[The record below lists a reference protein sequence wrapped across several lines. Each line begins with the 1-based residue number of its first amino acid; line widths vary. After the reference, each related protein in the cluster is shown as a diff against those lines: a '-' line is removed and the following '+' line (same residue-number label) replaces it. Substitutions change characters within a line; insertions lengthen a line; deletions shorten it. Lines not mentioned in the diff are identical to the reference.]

1 MSKLKIQKD
10 DMVSAIGLFKT
21 NILASAYERQVKAEQ
36 SSQPNYSQGS
46 GISSDEDTYASSIDF
61 DYRLGDYF
69 EIQKSTQNGI
79 ALINVAQNSLSG
91 MKEIAEDIK
100 AELNALTE
108 TSTTS
113 EYATAQ
119 ENINTLLGDLYE
131 LKNGTSYDGAS
142 VFGKHDY
149 KPSSIQ
155 EFKREE
161 DGTYVLD
168 EEVNEKY
175 INSAQVQIGFE
186 GSENSVLEFDTTFSI
201 AGFNITVAS
210 AKDLNS
216 AHGIVEAL
224 VKNIDKHYSDLETN
238 KTIMTQN
245 YEAASN
251 SVEGA
256 ISFAGSGDCSALLN
270 MIKSSTGMMPNYVS
284 MLAAY
289 NMGLSTS
296 KYAQIMSKIWDT

>member
-1 MSKLKIQKD
+1 
-10 DMVSAIGLFKT
+10 MVSAIGLFKT
-21 NILASAYERQVKAEQ
+21 NTLTSVYERQVKAEQ
-36 SSQPNYSQGS
+36 YSQGNYSEGS
-46 GISSDEDTYASSIDF
+46 GISSNEDTYASSIDF

-79 ALINVAQNSLSG
+79 ALINVAQNSLNG
-91 MKEIAEDIK
+91 MKEIAENIK
-100 AELNALTE
+100 AELNTLTE
-108 TSTTS
+108 TSTPS

-119 ENINTLLGDLYE
+119 ENINALLGDLYE
-131 LKNGTSYDGAS
+131 LKNSTSYGGAN
-142 VFGKHDY
+142 VFGAHDY
-149 KPSSIQ
+149 KPASIQ

-175 INSAQVQIGFE
+175 ITSAQTQIGFE
-186 GSENSVLEFDTTFSI
+186 GTENSVLEFDTAFSI
-201 AGFNITVAS
+201 AGFNVTISS

-224 VKNIDKHYSDLETN
+224 TKNIDKHYSDLETN

-251 SVEGA
+251 SVEDA
-256 ISFAGSGDCSALLN
+256 ISFSGTGDCSALMN

-289 NMGLSTS
+289 SMGLSTS
-296 KYAQIMSKIWDT
+296 KYAQIMSKIWET